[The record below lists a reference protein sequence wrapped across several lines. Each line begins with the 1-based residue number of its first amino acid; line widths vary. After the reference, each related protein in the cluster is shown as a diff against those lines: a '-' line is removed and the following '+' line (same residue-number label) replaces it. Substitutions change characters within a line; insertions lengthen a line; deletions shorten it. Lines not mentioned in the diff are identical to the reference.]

1 MRCKYTKFSH
11 GTNGSEIFFFVLAIR
26 ALTLLSKITKVNYM
40 LISINDRLIILLLT
54 NNLSI
59 SVKSQLPD
67 C

>member
-40 LISINDRLIILLLT
+40 LISINDPIISLFEPY
-54 NNLSI
+54 N
-59 SVKSQLPD
+59 
-67 C
+67 